1 MANPSLKAQIEAAK
15 SALASDL
22 ASDLQRLASDLA
34 APSSMPMP
42 REQPTASNM
51 VISPNIASDD
61 VTADSATN
69 QIATNPIAAN
79 TIPVDTIPADS
90 KTAHATNA
98 AALDERIT
106 RLEAKLL
113 DNQRD
118 LHTLLQKIREVSR
131 LQAHPGQSHKNPAD
145 DRVANMPTDQ
155 TENKAGPRRSQ
166 SSPVT
171 MIAMAALIGL
181 VTGIAYFLATGE
193 GDSSMLT
200 IPNWISTI
208 IDSFNGWIG

>member
-15 SALASDL
+15 SALASD
-22 ASDLQRLASDLA
+22 LASDLA

-69 QIATNPIAAN
+69 PMPQPDAAN

-166 SSPVT
+166 RSPVT

-200 IPNWISTI
+200 MPNWISTI

>member
-1 MANPSLKAQIEAAK
+1 MANSSLKAQIEAAK
-15 SALASDL
+15 SALASD
-22 ASDLQRLASDLA
+22 LASDLA

-69 QIATNPIAAN
+69 PIATNPIAAN

-155 TENKAGPRRSQ
+155 TENKARPRRSQ
-166 SSPVT
+166 RSPVA

>member
-15 SALASDL
+15 SALASD
-22 ASDLQRLASDLA
+22 LASDLA

-61 VTADSATN
+61 VTADSATNQIATN

-166 SSPVT
+166 RSPVT

-193 GDSSMLT
+193 SDSSMLT

>member
-15 SALASDL
+15 SALASD
-22 ASDLQRLASDLA
+22 LASDLA

-69 QIATNPIAAN
+69 PIAAN
-79 TIPVDTIPADS
+79 TIPVDTIPVDTIPVDTIPADS

-166 SSPVT
+166 RSPVT

-200 IPNWISTI
+200 MPNWISTI